1 MYKYYITLQ
10 TNSMVTY
17 KWWDF
22 KERPKTFV
30 IYYVFKCIHKID
42 SSIFD
47 GNVEFVHSQ
56 YDKII
61 NNSDNLRIKCLSYS
75 KISAIL
81 CVPFFVFTLFL
92 FNLRKHVNKC
102 EKISFSLLYLTLVT
116 LCINGS
122 FLCCCTYC
130 TW

>member
-92 FNLRKHVNKC
+92 FNLRKHVNN
-102 EKISFSLLYLTLVT
+102 LYLILENMSTNVRKFRFPCYIWHLWRRV
-116 LCINGS
+116 
-122 FLCCCTYC
+122 
-130 TW
+130 